1 MYTQALPRQ
10 LDRTRLVL
18 VAIALALAAAAGV
31 AQLGDGASVSGN
43 MPVPGSEVDDT
54 IVDTSTGMPVPGADV
69 EETVVGVSTGMPVP
83 GLDGVVERVVE
94 SGN

>member
-1 MYTQALPRQ
+1 MYTQAQPRW

-18 VAIALALAAAAGV
+18 VALTIALAAAAGV
-31 AQLGDGASVSGN
+31 AQLGDGGSVSGS
-43 MPVPGSEVDDT
+43 MPVPGSDANDT
-54 IVDTSTGMPVPGADV
+54 IVGA
-69 EETVVGVSTGMPVP
+69 STGMPVP